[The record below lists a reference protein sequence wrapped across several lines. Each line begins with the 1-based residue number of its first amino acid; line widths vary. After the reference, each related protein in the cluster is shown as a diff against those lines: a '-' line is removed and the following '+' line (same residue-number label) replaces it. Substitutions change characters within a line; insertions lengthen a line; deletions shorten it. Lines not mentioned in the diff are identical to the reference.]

1 MNSSNLK
8 DKFKGLREQLHEIH
22 AIRLHRAISWL
33 KCAEENSGN
42 PDLQFI
48 SLWVAFNACYA
59 VNIGKENTLT
69 EKEQFKEF
77 ITKLVEHDKEKRFFN
92 LLWHQFSGPVRL
104 LIENQY
110 VFRQY
115 WDFQRGE
122 IADWKQPFAK
132 SVSSSMRYL
141 SDQKIPELLEVVLDR
156 LYTLRNQLI
165 HGGATYKSEVNR
177 SQVGDGCNMLN
188 LLIPLIIEIMLDNPN
203 EYWGSICYPPIKGL

>member
-1 MNSSNLK
+1 MQSNKLK
-8 DKFKGLREQLHEIH
+8 NKFKDIRIQLKEIH

-33 KCAEENSGN
+33 KCAEENKAN
-42 PDLQFI
+42 QDLQFI

-77 ITKLVEHDKEKRFFN
+77 IIKLVKHDHEKRFFN

-122 IADWKQPFAK
+122 IRDWKTAFSK
-132 SVSSSMRYL
+132 SVTESLKYL
-141 SDQKIPELLEVVLDR
+141 SKEQVPELLEVVLDR

-177 SQVGDGCNMLN
+177 SQVIDGCNMLN
-188 LLIPLIIEIMLDNPN
+188 LLIPLIIEIMLDNAN
-203 EYWGSICYPPIKGL
+203 EDWGTICYPPIVA